1 MKILFDTSVL
11 VAAMVE
17 PHPMHSHAFPWLVRA
32 KSREFDMAVA
42 AHTLAELYAVL
53 TTLPLI
59 PRITPGAARRLIHD
73 NVETTARVISLSS
86 QDYVSVIKNLSDSG
100 LFGGIIYGALIA
112 LLMVVLVFAVGE
124 LAWLL
129 IKNLGND
136 PILLL
141 ENHELTNV
149 LGAFLL
155 VLIGVELLDT
165 ILEYFR
171 ENAIHVEI
179 VVLLSIIAIARKVIL
194 LDPSTSNGLE
204 LVGIGFIII
213 GLSAGYFMIKK
224 AGITIGHGI
233 QPKE

>member
-1 MKILFDTSVL
+1 MKALEVVTNF
-11 VAAMVE
+11 E
-17 PHPMHSHAFPWLVRA
+17 R
-32 KSREFDMAVA
+32 
-42 AHTLAELYAVL
+42 
-53 TTLPLI
+53 
-59 PRITPGAARRLIHD
+59 
-73 NVETTARVISLSS
+73 
-86 QDYVSVIKNLSDSG
+86 
-100 LFGGIIYGALIA
+100 IIYGALIA

-129 IKNLGND
+129 ITNLGNY

-141 ENHELTNV
+141 DNHELTNV

-165 ILEYFR
+165 MLEYFR

-194 LDPSTSNGLE
+194 LDPATTDGLE
-204 LVGIGFIII
+204 LVGIGIIII
-213 GLSAGYFMIKK
+213 GLSAAYFLIRK
-224 AGITIGHGI
+224 AGITFGHGN